1 MTTTT
6 YEVQL
11 TDSPGSMTA
20 DVVHIEATSERA
32 AGAAPGQNHSRHR
45 LAMTVD
51 DAMVERLRAS
61 LWATWGKGRQT
72 TDWPTHAQLHQ
83 ALIDALADAPVPG

>member
-6 YEVQL
+6 YAVQL

-32 AGAAPGQNHSRHR
+32 AFKHAREQHPDKTIRAI
-45 LAMTVD
+45 
-51 DAMVERLRAS
+51 AS
-61 LWATWGKGRQT
+61 L
-72 TDWPTHAQLHQ
+72 
-83 ALIDALADAPVPG
+83 